1 MLKFLRS
8 RTEPKQPSAVAD
20 AESVADPGYY
30 TEGLRW
36 EEEIYRKTAR
46 SRALAWT
53 VSLFCMTVALISLGV
68 VWALVPLKTF
78 EPYVVVVDK
87 TTGFTEVTRALQPGG
102 RVTQDEAVTMA
113 NVVRYVRARETY
125 DAKGLKDNYDLAQ
138 LLSDEQAARDL
149 ANLFAPSNANNP
161 AKILGANTTVSVTV
175 KSVTFP
181 NTRTALVRFQTD
193 EKGLNTTTARHWVGV
208 VRFRYSGAPVRN
220 EWRFDNPL
228 GFQVIEYRRDQET
241 VTPSEGITAARS

>member
-1 MLKFLRS
+1 MPAH
-8 RTEPKQPSAVAD
+8 TESAAD
-20 AESVADPGYY
+20 LGYY

-53 VSLFCMTVALISLGV
+53 VSLFCMAVGLISLGI

-161 AKILGANTTVSVTV
+161 AKIWAR
-175 KSVTFP
+175 
-181 NTRTALVRFQTD
+181 TRRSALR
-193 EKGLNTTTARHWVGV
+193 
-208 VRFRYSGAPVRN
+208 
-220 EWRFDNPL
+220 
-228 GFQVIEYRRDQET
+228 
-241 VTPSEGITAARS
+241 